1 MKERLQKATRD
12 NSIQAKLLA
21 AVSVLI
27 FTAGILII
35 CLGHLRFTYDYSEQ
49 AAEDMQQLIDQV
61 ALNIDTY
68 LDELAR
74 LCLSPYYSNEVM
86 DLLDVEPSTGQE
98 LLDKRRGIENY
109 LRQVMITPREDILRV
124 YIFSDAVYSCART
137 GRSSIP
143 DDYTEE
149 TWYADS
155 LVTDD
160 YIYLPADTENF
171 GSSSYMVFSVAK
183 RIQSLNDN
191 SRTVGVIRVDA
202 NYNGIKAVCDRVSV
216 GTDAALLIIG
226 GSGNLIYSNSNL
238 PADITTAE
246 IQNAAPGSGYSIG
259 KLDGRNYIFN
269 SQSVST
275 TDWRVISVNSRS
287 EVTKS
292 AKTTLLFNMVLAIV
306 LAGAGVLVSAYY
318 VKKLLRPLYQTVGL
332 MEQVQA
338 GDLDVRAPEG
348 GTDEIAYLN
357 TAFNRM
363 LCQIQEMLIQEGL
376 LTKQVYEAKY
386 LQKQAQF
393 DALYHQIQPHFLFNT
408 LNTISLLV
416 KCGRNPE
423 AVSGIDQLATLL
435 RGMVNANREINLR
448 DELKITESYLHLQKL
463 RHDDLSYSIDA
474 SGAAPDYRL
483 PALTIQPLVE
493 NALIHGCE
501 AKSGAIRIDIAVKVT
516 GPCLYI
522 SVSDNG
528 VGMDAETLARVRERL
543 ERCDDAGLADDSSGG
558 IGLINIQ
565 RRIRLAFGPEHGLSI
580 TSEPGRGTTVTL
592 ILPGRE

>member
-1 MKERLQKATRD
+1 MGNGLRRALRD
-12 NSIQAKLLA
+12 NSIQTKLLA
-21 AVSVLI
+21 AVSALI
-27 FTAGILII
+27 FAAGILII
-35 CLGHLRFTYDYSEQ
+35 CLGHVRFTYDYQEQ
-49 AAEDMQQLIDQV
+49 AADDMQQLIDQV

-74 LCLSPYYSNEVM
+74 LCLSPYYSSEVM
-86 DLLDVEPSTGQE
+86 ELLEVEPATGQE
-98 LLDKRRGIENY
+98 LLDKRRDIEGY
-109 LRQVMITPREDILRV
+109 LRQVMITPRKDILRV
-124 YIFSDAVYSCART
+124 YIFSDSVYSCART
-137 GRSSIP
+137 GRSGIP
-143 DDYTEE
+143 GDYAGEA
-149 TWYADS
+149 WYAES
-155 LVTDD
+155 LKTDD
-160 YIYLPADTENF
+160 YVYLPADTENF

-183 RIQSLNDN
+183 RLQSLSDN

-202 NYNGIKAVCDRVSV
+202 NYNGIKAVCDRVTV
-216 GTDAALLIIG
+216 GTDAALLILDEA
-226 GSGNLIYSNSNL
+226 GNLIYSNSNL
-238 PADITTAE
+238 PEGISTSE
-246 IQNAAPGSGYSIG
+246 IQRAAPASGYLAG
-259 KLDGRNYIFN
+259 KLGGGSYIFN

-275 TDWRVISVNSRS
+275 TGWSVVSVNSRA
-287 EVTKS
+287 EVTKG
-292 AKTTLLFNMVLAIV
+292 AKTTLLFNMALAIA
-306 LAGAGVLVSAYY
+306 LAGAGVLVSACY

-332 MEQVQA
+332 MEEVQA

-363 LCQIQEMLIQEGL
+363 LEQIQAMLVQEGL

-416 KCGRNPE
+416 KCGRDAE

-435 RGMVNANREINLR
+435 RGMANAGREISLS
-448 DELKITESYLHLQKL
+448 DELRITESYLHLQKL
-463 RHDDLSYSIDA
+463 RHDDLSYNIEV

-483 PALTIQPLVE
+483 LALTIQPLVE

-501 AKSGAIRIDIAVKVT
+501 ARSGAISIDIAVRAGGGALSV
-516 GPCLYI
+516 

-528 VGMDAETLARVRERL
+528 VGMDAATLARVRERL
-543 ERCDDAGLADDSSGG
+543 EHCDDSELVEAGSGG

-565 RRIRLAFGPEHGLSI
+565 RRIRLAFGAGWGLAIDSR
-580 TSEPGRGTTVTL
+580 PGSGTAVTL
-592 ILPGRE
+592 TLPWRE